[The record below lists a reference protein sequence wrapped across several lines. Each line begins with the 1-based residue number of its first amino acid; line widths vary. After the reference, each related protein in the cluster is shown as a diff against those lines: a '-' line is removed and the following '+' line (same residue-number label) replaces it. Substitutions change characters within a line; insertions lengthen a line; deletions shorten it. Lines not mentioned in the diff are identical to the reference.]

1 MNVCIIPARGGSKRI
16 PRKNIKDFCGKPML
30 ARAIATAK
38 NSQLFEQIIVSTDD
52 GAIAD
57 IAQHHGATVSQR
69 PAELADDYATTA
81 AVIRHVL
88 QSMPKASHIC
98 CLYPCTPLLKSQ
110 YLTDS
115 FECWQSSNSLY
126 CFPVLEFE
134 SNVLRSLKLS
144 DTGEVSS
151 MFSQHELTRTQD
163 LPQAYFDAGQ
173 FYWGSREAWLGED
186 KIHNHA
192 LGYVLPKYSVVDIDD
207 ENDWRFAE
215 RLYQAQLALA

>member
-16 PRKNIKDFCGKPML
+16 PHKNIKDFCGKPML
-30 ARAIATAK
+30 ARAIETAK

-52 GAIAD
+52 SAIAD

-69 PAELADDYATTA
+69 PTELADDYATTA
-81 AVIRHVL
+81 AVIRHTL
-88 QSMPKASHIC
+88 QHVPKASHIC
-98 CLYPCTPLLKSQ
+98 CLYPCTPLLKPQ

-115 FECWQSSNSLY
+115 FERWQSSNSLY

-134 SNVLRSLKLS
+134 SNVLRSLKLTE
-144 DTGEVSS
+144 TGEVSS

-173 FYWGSREAWLGED
+173 FYWGSREAWLSED

-215 RLYQAQLALA
+215 RLYQAQLELA

>member
-30 ARAIATAK
+30 ARAIETAK

-88 QSMPKASHIC
+88 QHVPKASHIC

-115 FECWQSSNSLY
+115 FERWQSSNSLY

-151 MFSQHELTRTQD
+151 MFSQHEFTRTQD

-173 FYWGSREAWLGED
+173 FYWGSREAWLSED

-192 LGYVLPKYSVVDIDD
+192 LGYVLPKYSVIDIDD

-215 RLYQAQLALA
+215 RLYQAQLERA

>member
-1 MNVCIIPARGGSKRI
+1 MKVCIIPARGGSKRI

-30 ARAIATAK
+30 ARAIETAK

-52 GAIAD
+52 SAIAD
-57 IAQHHGATVSQR
+57 IAQHHGAIVSQR

-88 QSMPKASHIC
+88 QHVPKASHIC

-144 DTGEVSS
+144 DAGEVSS

-163 LPQAYFDAGQ
+163 LTQAYFDAGQ
-173 FYWGSREAWLGED
+173 FYWGSREAWLSED

>member
-1 MNVCIIPARGGSKRI
+1 MKVCIIPARGGSKRI

-30 ARAIATAK
+30 ARAIETAK

-52 GAIAD
+52 SAIAD

-144 DTGEVSS
+144 DAGEVSS

-163 LPQAYFDAGQ
+163 LTQAYFDAGQ

-215 RLYQAQLALA
+215 RLYQAQLEGA

>member
-1 MNVCIIPARGGSKRI
+1 MEGVNAFRAKTSKIFVANPCWLVPLKRQ
-16 PRKNIKDFCGKPML
+16 
-30 ARAIATAK
+30 K

-52 GAIAD
+52 SAIAD
-57 IAQHHGATVSQR
+57 IAQQHGATVSQR
-69 PAELADDYATTA
+69 PAALADDYATTA
-81 AVIRHVL
+81 AVIRHTL
-88 QSMPKASHIC
+88 QHVPKASHIC
-98 CLYPCTPLLKSQ
+98 CLYPCTPLLKPQ
-110 YLTDS
+110 DLTDS
-115 FECWQSSNSLY
+115 FERWQSSNSLY

-173 FYWGSREAWLGED
+173 FYWGSREAWLSED

>member
-1 MNVCIIPARGGSKRI
+1 MKVCIIPARGGSKRI

-30 ARAIATAK
+30 ARAIETAK

-52 GAIAD
+52 SAIAD
-57 IAQHHGATVSQR
+57 IAQQHGATVSQR

-144 DTGEVSS
+144 DAGEVSS

-173 FYWGSREAWLGED
+173 FYWGSREAWLSED

-215 RLYQAQLALA
+215 RLYQAQLELA

>member
-1 MNVCIIPARGGSKRI
+1 MKVCIIPARGGSKRI

-30 ARAIATAK
+30 ARAIETAK

-57 IAQHHGATVSQR
+57 IARHHGATVSRR

-88 QSMPKASHIC
+88 QHVPKASHIC

-115 FECWQSSNSLY
+115 FERWQSSNSLY

-134 SNVLRSLKLS
+134 SNVLRSLKLN
-144 DTGEVSS
+144 DTSEVSS

-173 FYWGSREAWLGED
+173 FYWGSREAWLSED

-215 RLYQAQLALA
+215 RLYQAQLELA

>member
-1 MNVCIIPARGGSKRI
+1 MKVCIIPARGGSKRI

-30 ARAIATAK
+30 ARAIETAK

-57 IAQHHGATVSQR
+57 IARHHGATVSRR

-144 DTGEVSS
+144 DAGEVSS

-163 LPQAYFDAGQ
+163 LTQAYFDAGQ
-173 FYWGSREAWLGED
+173 FYWGSREAWLSED

-215 RLYQAQLALA
+215 RLYQAQLERA

>member
-1 MNVCIIPARGGSKRI
+1 MKVCIIPARGGSKRI
-16 PRKNIKDFCGKPML
+16 PHKNIKDFCGKPML
-30 ARAIATAK
+30 ARAIETAK

-52 GAIAD
+52 SAIAD
-57 IAQHHGATVSQR
+57 IAQQHGATVSQR

-144 DTGEVSS
+144 DAGEVSS

-173 FYWGSREAWLGED
+173 FYWGSREAWLSED

-215 RLYQAQLALA
+215 RLYQAQLELA

>member
-52 GAIAD
+52 SAIAD

-88 QSMPKASHIC
+88 QHVPKASHIC
-98 CLYPCTPLLKSQ
+98 CLYPCTPLLIPQ

-115 FECWQSSNSLY
+115 FERWQSSNSLY

-144 DTGEVSS
+144 DTSEVSS

-173 FYWGSREAWLGED
+173 FYWGSREAWLSED

-215 RLYQAQLALA
+215 RLYQAQLELA

>member
-1 MNVCIIPARGGSKRI
+1 MKVCIIPARGGSKRI

-30 ARAIATAK
+30 ARAIETAK

-52 GAIAD
+52 SAIAD
-57 IAQHHGATVSQR
+57 IAQQHGATVSQR

-144 DTGEVSS
+144 DAGEVSS

-173 FYWGSREAWLGED
+173 FYWGSREAWLSED

-207 ENDWRFAE
+207 DNDWRFAE
-215 RLYQAQLALA
+215 RLYQAQLELP